1 MNRFPFFMANALAAS
16 VILLAGCGGDDEPEP
31 VPIPEASVAVDLGLP
46 SGMLWAEYNVGAHRP
61 EEAGQHFAWA
71 EASAKT
77 DYTWASYSHC
87 EGSAYDFTKY
97 CMSAK
102 YGEVDGQCA
111 VSAHDDAAT
120 VLWGAPW
127 RMPTRDEMDELRT
140 SCEWTADTVGGT
152 AGFRVIG
159 QNGNSIFL
167 PTTGYREAGELT
179 GAKTSGYYWTGG
191 LAAKDS
197 LAYSLYFYTRPS
209 LESTERY
216 LGKAI
221 RAVRMAE

>member
-1 MNRFPFFMANALAAS
+1 MANALAAS
-16 VILLAGCGGDDEPEP
+16 IILFAGCGGDDELEPE
-31 VPIPEASVAVDLGLP
+31 PIPEASVAVDLGLP
-46 SGMLWAEYNVGAHRP
+46 SGTLWAEYNVGAHRP
-61 EEAGQHFAWA
+61 EEAGQLFAWA
-71 EASAKT
+71 ETSAKT

-97 CMSAK
+97 CTSTK
-102 YGEVDGQCA
+102 YGVVDGQREVA
-111 VSAHDDAAT
+111 THDDAAT

-127 RMPTRDEMDELRT
+127 RMPTRTEMDELRT
-140 SCEWTADTVGGT
+140 RCTWTADTVGGT

-167 PTTGYREAGELT
+167 PVTGYREEGRLT
-179 GAKTSGYYWTGG
+179 GAETSGFYWTSG

-209 LESTERY
+209 VESTERF